1 MAKNAKVN
9 ATGRNVQSPKAEVET
24 VVVPA
29 EAPKPEVPSTETK
42 VRGRV
47 IRGHKYDGKSLSEKG
62 LSNKLQIG
70 KSSPKAPRG
79 NGKPSVMYRVFSA
92 VSTNPGIT
100 VGDLITEMKS
110 ENWAAHP
117 TPYGRKDEIEDLWCF
132 GYIKGAMAKN
142 FLAIAE

>member
-9 ATGRNVQSPKAEVET
+9 ASGRNVASPKAEVET
-24 VVVPA
+24 VQAPVEAPA
-29 EAPKPEVPSTETK
+29 EVK
-42 VRGRV
+42 VSGRV
-47 IRGHKYDGKSLSEKG
+47 IRGHKYDGKTLNTKSLG
-62 LSNKLQIG
+62 TKLQIG

-79 NGKPSVMYRVFSA
+79 NGKPSVMYRVFAA

-100 VGDLITEMKS
+100 VGELITKMKA

-117 TPYGRKDEIEDLWCF
+117 TPYGRKEEIEDLWCF

-142 FLAIAE
+142 FLAVAE